1 MKILAEKH
9 EGYILDV
16 TGDELANILG
26 WHSRYSDGFKKSD
39 IQDAIK
45 NGSAVKISEIY
56 RDYERTRFYKN
67 NERLKE
73 AATKLR
79 QMAEALEPIEEVIK
93 ILPTLE

>member
-16 TGDELANILG
+16 TKDELANILG
-26 WHSRYSDGFKKSD
+26 YHSAYSDEFRRAA
-39 IQDAIK
+39 INDAIK
-45 NGSAVKISEIY
+45 HNTPVKISDIY
-56 RDYERTRFYKN
+56 KDYERTRYYKE

-73 AATKLR
+73 AATKLK
-79 QMAEALEPIEEVIK
+79 QMIKALEPIEEVIK